1 MEIYWHNKD
10 KNQVDVLVERTMK
23 ALIANNQS
31 CAVIYDC
38 DDSQVLL
45 DSGIT
50 TVDESQMFKIVFS
63 PERGHATSHQSG
75 QIHF

>member
-1 MEIYWHNKD
+1 MEIYWQNKD

-31 CAVIYDC
+31 CVVIYDC

>member
-31 CAVIYDC
+31 
-38 DDSQVLL
+38 
-45 DSGIT
+45 
-50 TVDESQMFKIVFS
+50 
-63 PERGHATSHQSG
+63 
-75 QIHF
+75 

>member
-1 MEIYWHNKD
+1 MEIYWQNKD

-38 DDSQVLL
+38 DDSQVNNPASMSRL
-45 DSGIT
+45 SGNR
-50 TVDESQMFKIVFS
+50 K
-63 PERGHATSHQSG
+63 P

>member
-1 MEIYWHNKD
+1 MEIYWQNKD

-38 DDSQVLL
+38 EDSQVLL

-50 TVDESQMFKIVFS
+50 AVDKKIW
-63 PERGHATSHQSG
+63 
-75 QIHF
+75 